1 MIQTKAIYVLW
12 LREMIKYFRAK
23 SRIVGAIA
31 MPAFMLIFMGF
42 GFRRVE
48 FAGLPESIG
57 YFQYLVPGII
67 GMTLLFTAAYAGM
80 SVIMDRQFGFLKE
93 VLVTPANRVSIV
105 LGMIAGSATTSILQA
120 VIMMTIAVF
129 MGFRLPSLP
138 YIPAALFIMFLIS
151 MIFINIGLVIS
162 SILKD
167 LHGFNTIINFIVFP
181 LFLLSG
187 ALFPV
192 SNLPVAIR
200 VLSYGDPLTY
210 GVDALRGVL
219 IGYSEMSVVIDVII
233 LLVLSVITVF
243 ASGYFFKKG
252 EAV

>member
-48 FAGLPESIG
+48 FAGLPESVG

-105 LGMIAGSATTSILQA
+105 LGMIAGSSTTSIIQA
-120 VIMMTIAVF
+120 AIMIAIACL
-129 MGFRLPSLP
+129 MGFVLPSLP
-138 YIPAALFIMFLIS
+138 ALFGAFLVMLLIS
-151 MIFINIGLVIS
+151 MIFINMGLVIS
-162 SILKD
+162 SVLKD
-167 LHGFNTIINFIVFP
+167 LHGFNTVINFIVFP

-187 ALFPV
+187 ALFPI
-192 SNLPVAIR
+192 SNLPAGIR
-200 VLSYGDPLTY
+200 FFSYIDPLTY
-210 GVDALRGVL
+210 GVDALRGYF
-219 IGYSEMSVVIDVII
+219 IGYCEFSLGLDIGILLTLSVVTVI
-233 LLVLSVITVF
+233 